1 MRLSLL
7 PSIFSLLSSS
17 VFLPAFYISAR
28 HFRSRCLSRLYC
40 RSIVQSILSLSLFLF
55 LSRSIIRATD
65 FRVRSGTRISYNRS
79 SREVIN
85 ILFGAGAFDR
95 FSVCDRTKIENP
107 SLRSLRSHSPYPS
120 GSRSRTK
127 RESTWGVTD
136 TEKSSSILAER
147 GSRTRKRR
155 GKEVYEQ

>member
-1 MRLSLL
+1 MCDTENYLIHSGLKRGF
-7 PSIFSLLSSS
+7 FSLSINIQCERCASRYYLLSFPCYPLPCFYQRSTSLHVISDLAASS
-17 VFLPAFYISAR
+17 RASTVA
-28 HFRSRCLSRLYC
+28 
-40 RSIVQSILSLSLFLF
+40 QSYNPYSLSLFLF

-107 SLRSLRSHSPYPS
+107 SLHSLRSHSPYPS

-127 RESTWGVTD
+127 RESTG
-136 TEKSSSILAER
+136 E
-147 GSRTRKRR
+147 
-155 GKEVYEQ
+155 